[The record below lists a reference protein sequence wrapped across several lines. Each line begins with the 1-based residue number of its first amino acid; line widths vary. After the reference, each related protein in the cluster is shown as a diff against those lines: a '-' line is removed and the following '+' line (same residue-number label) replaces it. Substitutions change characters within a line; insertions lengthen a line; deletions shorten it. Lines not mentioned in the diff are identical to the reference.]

1 MRIAKYI
8 AHAGY
13 CSRRQAEE
21 LIYQKK
27 VMINGYL
34 CISPATN
41 VLESDVIQVDYKE
54 INIQNEIKLWK
65 FHKPAGIIT
74 TTNDPKNRKTVFD
87 LIPKNLPRLMTIGR
101 LDRKSE
107 GLLLLTNNGEFSRYF
122 ELPRNKIIRIY
133 RVRVKG
139 IVQENQLNVLR
150 KGIEIDRVK
159 YAPMK
164 VKLISSNIS
173 STWLEMELIE
183 GKNREIR
190 KICFELGWDVHR
202 LIRTNYGEFSL
213 GRLEK
218 GKIEDLSNNTYFKK
232 IKKLIK

>member
-87 LIPKNLPRLMTIGR
+87 LIPKNLPRLMTVGR
-101 LDRKSE
+101 LDRNSE
-107 GLLLLTNNGEFSRYF
+107 GLLLLTNNGTLSRYF
-122 ELPRNKIIRIY
+122 ELPKNKIIRGY
-133 RVRVKG
+133 SVRIKG
-139 IVQENQLNVLR
+139 KVEENQLNVIR
-150 KGIEIDRVK
+150 RGITVDRIR
-159 YAPMK
+159 YAPIK
-164 VKLISSNIS
+164 VKVESYNIS
-173 STWLEMELIE
+173 STWLKMELIE

-190 KICFELGWDVHR
+190 KICSQLGWDVHR
-202 LIRTNYGEFSL
+202 LVRTNYGEFSL
-213 GRLEK
+213 GKLQK
-218 GKIEDLSNNTYFKK
+218 GKIEDLTSNKFFKK
-232 IKKLIK
+232 IKNLI

>member
-65 FHKPAGIIT
+65 FYKPAGIIT

-87 LIPKNLPRLMTIGR
+87 LIPKNLPRLMTVGR
-101 LDRKSE
+101 LDRNSE
-107 GLLLLTNNGEFSRYF
+107 GLLLLTNNGTLSRYF
-122 ELPRNKIIRIY
+122 ELPKNKIIRSY
-133 RVRVKG
+133 SVRIKG
-139 IVQENQLNVLR
+139 KVEENQLNVIR
-150 KGIEIDRVK
+150 RGITVDRIR
-159 YAPMK
+159 YAPIK
-164 VKLISSNIS
+164 VKVESYNIS
-173 STWLEMELIE
+173 STWLKMELIE

-190 KICFELGWDVHR
+190 KICSQLGWDVHR
-202 LIRTNYGEFSL
+202 LVRTNYGEFSL
-213 GRLEK
+213 GKLQK
-218 GKIEDLSNNTYFKK
+218 GKIEDLTSNKFFKK
-232 IKKLIK
+232 IKNLI

>member
-87 LIPKNLPRLMTIGR
+87 LIPKNLPRLMTVGR
-101 LDRKSE
+101 LDRNSE
-107 GLLLLTNNGEFSRYF
+107 GLLLLTNNGTLSRYF
-122 ELPRNKIIRIY
+122 ELPKNKIIRSY
-133 RVRVKG
+133 SVRIKG
-139 IVQENQLNVLR
+139 KVEENQLNVIR
-150 KGIEIDRVK
+150 RGITVDRIR
-159 YAPMK
+159 YAPIK
-164 VKLISSNIS
+164 VKVESYNIS
-173 STWLEMELIE
+173 STWLKMELIE

-190 KICFELGWDVHR
+190 KICSQLGWDVHR
-202 LIRTNYGEFSL
+202 LVRTNYGEFSIGKL
-213 GRLEK
+213 QK
-218 GKIEDLSNNTYFKK
+218 GKIEDLNSNKFFKK
-232 IKKLIK
+232 IKNLI

>member
-87 LIPKNLPRLMTIGR
+87 LIPKNLPRLMTVGR
-101 LDRKSE
+101 LDRNSE
-107 GLLLLTNNGEFSRYF
+107 GLLLLTNNGTLSRYF
-122 ELPRNKIIRIY
+122 ELPKNKIIRSY
-133 RVRVKG
+133 SVRIKG
-139 IVQENQLNVLR
+139 KVEENQLNVIR
-150 KGIEIDRVK
+150 RGITVDRIR
-159 YAPMK
+159 YAPIK
-164 VKLISSNIS
+164 VKVESYNIS
-173 STWLEMELIE
+173 STWLKMELIE

-190 KICFELGWDVHR
+190 KICSQLGWDVHR
-202 LIRTNYGEFSL
+202 LVRTNYGEFSIGKL
-213 GRLEK
+213 QK
-218 GKIEDLSNNTYFKK
+218 GKIEDLTSNKFFKK
-232 IKKLIK
+232 IKNLI

>member
-74 TTNDPKNRKTVFD
+74 TTNDPKNRKTVFE
-87 LIPKNLPRLMTIGR
+87 LIPKNLPRLMTVGR
-101 LDRKSE
+101 LDRNSE
-107 GLLLLTNNGEFSRYF
+107 GLLLLTNNGTLSRYF
-122 ELPRNKIIRIY
+122 ELPKNKIIRSY
-133 RVRVKG
+133 SVRIKG
-139 IVQENQLNVLR
+139 KVEENQLNVIR
-150 KGIEIDRVK
+150 RGITVDRIR
-159 YAPMK
+159 YAPIK
-164 VKLISSNIS
+164 VKVESYNIS
-173 STWLEMELIE
+173 STWLKMELIE

-190 KICFELGWDVHR
+190 KICSQLGWDVHR
-202 LIRTNYGEFSL
+202 LVRTNYGEFSL
-213 GRLEK
+213 GKLQK
-218 GKIEDLSNNTYFKK
+218 GKIEDLTSNKFFKK
-232 IKKLIK
+232 IKNLI

>member
-87 LIPKNLPRLMTIGR
+87 LIPKNLPRLMTVGR
-101 LDRKSE
+101 LDRNSE
-107 GLLLLTNNGEFSRYF
+107 GLLLLTNNGTLSRYF
-122 ELPRNKIIRIY
+122 ELPKNKIIRSY
-133 RVRVKG
+133 SVRIKG
-139 IVQENQLNVLR
+139 KVEENQLNVIR
-150 KGIEIDRVK
+150 RGITVDRIR
-159 YAPMK
+159 YAPIK
-164 VKLISSNIS
+164 VKVESYNIS
-173 STWLEMELIE
+173 STWLKMELIE

-190 KICFELGWDVHR
+190 KICSQLGWDVHR
-202 LIRTNYGEFSL
+202 LVRTNYGEFSL
-213 GRLEK
+213 GKLQK
-218 GKIEDLSNNTYFKK
+218 GKIEDLTSNKFFKK
-232 IKKLIK
+232 IKNLI

>member
-74 TTNDPKNRKTVFD
+74 TTNDPKNRKNH
-87 LIPKNLPRLMTIGR
+87 PTIIY
-101 LDRKSE
+101 KSI
-107 GLLLLTNNGEFSRYF
+107 EF
-122 ELPRNKIIRIY
+122 
-133 RVRVKG
+133 
-139 IVQENQLNVLR
+139 Q
-150 KGIEIDRVK
+150 
-159 YAPMK
+159 
-164 VKLISSNIS
+164 
-173 STWLEMELIE
+173 
-183 GKNREIR
+183 
-190 KICFELGWDVHR
+190 
-202 LIRTNYGEFSL
+202 
-213 GRLEK
+213 
-218 GKIEDLSNNTYFKK
+218 
-232 IKKLIK
+232 

>member
-87 LIPKNLPRLMTIGR
+87 LIPKNLPRLMTVGR
-101 LDRKSE
+101 LDRNSE
-107 GLLLLTNNGEFSRYF
+107 GLLLLTNNGTLSRYF
-122 ELPRNKIIRIY
+122 ELPKNKIIRSY
-133 RVRVKG
+133 SVRIKG
-139 IVQENQLNVLR
+139 KVEENQLNVIR
-150 KGIEIDRVK
+150 RGITVDRIR
-159 YAPMK
+159 YAPIK
-164 VKLISSNIS
+164 VKVESYNIS
-173 STWLEMELIE
+173 STWLKMELIE
-183 GKNREIR
+183 GKYREIR
-190 KICFELGWDVHR
+190 KICSLLGWDVHR
-202 LIRTNYGEFSL
+202 LVRTNYGEFSL
-213 GRLEK
+213 GKLQK
-218 GKIEDLSNNTYFKK
+218 GKIEDLTSNKFFKK
-232 IKKLIK
+232 IKNLI

>member
-87 LIPKNLPRLMTIGR
+87 LIPKNLPRLMTVGR
-101 LDRKSE
+101 LDRNSE
-107 GLLLLTNNGEFSRYF
+107 GLLLLTNNGTLSRYF
-122 ELPRNKIIRIY
+122 ELPKNKIIRSY
-133 RVRVKG
+133 SVRIKG
-139 IVQENQLNVLR
+139 KVEENQLNVIR
-150 KGIEIDRVK
+150 RGITVDRIR
-159 YAPMK
+159 YAPIK
-164 VKLISSNIS
+164 VKVESYNIS
-173 STWLEMELIE
+173 STWLKMELIE

-190 KICFELGWDVHR
+190 KICSQLGWDVHR
-202 LIRTNYGEFSL
+202 LVRTNYGEFSL
-213 GRLEK
+213 GKLQK
-218 GKIEDLSNNTYFKK
+218 GKIEDLTSNKFFKK
-232 IKKLIK
+232 IKNFI

>member
-41 VLESDVIQVDYKE
+41 VSESDVIQVDYKE
-54 INIQNEIKLWK
+54 INIQNEIRLWK
-65 FHKPAGIIT
+65 FHKPAGVIT
-74 TTNDPKNRKTVFD
+74 TTKDPKNRKTVFD
-87 LIPKNLPRLMTIGR
+87 LIPQNLPRLMTIGR

-133 RVRVKG
+133 RIRVKG
-139 IVQENQLNVLR
+139 IVQEHQLNVLR
-150 KGIEIDRVK
+150 KGIKINRVK

-218 GKIEDLSNNTYFKK
+218 GKIEDLSNNKYFQK
-232 IKKLIK
+232 IKKLI

>member
-13 CSRRQAEE
+13 CSRREAED
-21 LIYQKK
+21 LIYQKRI
-27 VMINGYL
+27 MINGHL

-41 VLESDVIQVDYKE
+41 VSESDVILVDYKE
-54 INIQNEIKLWK
+54 IKIQSEIRLWK
-65 FHKPAGIIT
+65 FHKPVGIIT
-74 TTNDPKNRKTVFD
+74 TTKDPKNRKTVFD

-139 IVQENQLNVLR
+139 AVEENQLNVLR
-150 KGIEIDRVK
+150 KGNKIDGVK

-164 VKLISSNIS
+164 VKIISSNIS

-190 KICFELGWDVHR
+190 RICFELGWDVHR

-213 GRLEK
+213 GRLER
-218 GKIEDLSNNTYFKK
+218 GKIEDLSKSKYFQK
-232 IKKLIK
+232 IKNLIK